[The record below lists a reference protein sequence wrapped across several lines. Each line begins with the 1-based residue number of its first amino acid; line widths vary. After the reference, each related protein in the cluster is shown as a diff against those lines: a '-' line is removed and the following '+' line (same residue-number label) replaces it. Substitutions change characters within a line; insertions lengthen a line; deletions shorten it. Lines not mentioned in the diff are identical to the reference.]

1 MAGIHPSL
9 FLQQEVGMQKAVSLF
24 SGVVLSFALTGAV
37 NAASFQE
44 SMAKCLIKNAN
55 TKDSATVMLQC
66 KAAGGKLDGCTVLS
80 DSAPGK
86 GFDKAALCV
95 AAAMPMGDKSGDV
108 KIPMRFPGGA

>member
-1 MAGIHPSL
+1 
-9 FLQQEVGMQKAVSLF
+9 MQKAVSLF
-24 SGVVLSFALTGAV
+24 SGVVLSLALAGAS

-44 SMAKCLIKNAN
+44 SMAKCLVKNAN
-55 TKDSATVMLQC
+55 TRDAATVMLQC
-66 KAAGGKLDGCTVLS
+66 TASGGKLDGCTVLS

-95 AAAMPMGDKSGDV
+95 ASAMPIGDKSGDI

>member
-1 MAGIHPSL
+1 
-9 FLQQEVGMQKAVSLF
+9 MQKAVSLF
-24 SGVVLSFALTGAV
+24 SGVVLSMALAGAA

-44 SMAKCLIKNAN
+44 SMAKCLLKNAN
-55 TKDSATVMLQC
+55 TKDAATVMLQC
-66 KAAGGKLDGCTVLS
+66 TASGGKVSGCTVLS

-95 AAAMPMGDKSGDV
+95 AESMPMGDRTGDV